1 MSFSQNVDPLSVEQ
15 FGLILLPTCHHS
27 LQLLLRIVV
36 QESVIKPRTIVLGL
50 HHLLNR
56 IDESNALHCSAS
68 KGEKKLVDFD
78 HFLVVI
84 NLQHFVVWVIL
95 PLRELQT
102 TKQVIFHLSL
112 YLALDLNSSHWW

>member
-1 MSFSQNVDPLSVEQ
+1 M
-15 FGLILLPTCHHS
+15 
-27 LQLLLRIVV
+27 
-36 QESVIKPRTIVLGL
+36 QESVIKLRHVVLYSQ
-50 HHLLNR
+50 HVLNG
-56 IDESNALHCSAS
+56 IDQAKALHCSAS
-68 KGEKKLVDFD
+68 KSEKEFVNFD

-95 PLRELQT
+95 PLGELQT